1 MLTISY
7 QHPYRGLGGSSV
19 NLQAVFASLLFALFM
34 LWIPWEELVGKE
46 FEDKQVYINN
56 FLYLKSI
63 VEDKDL
69 SGLRDFFFNEVLW
82 DVLVRAAMD
91 KLGIPIGV
99 ILNAVTFLCLFCFA
113 RFLAVRHGVLSI
125 LLLVN
130 PLVVDFAFSQ
140 LRMAFAV
147 SLVLLALSLRSRV
160 ALCATLVMACFIHTA
175 MVLFIVMYLVAVQ
188 VSLWVRKR
196 NFPVYTLAYIAMA
209 GGALIALLIG
219 PLRGSLLSSVGDRR
233 AEYELGAATLSYASF
248 WIGLLATVP
257 LQKARFYAS
266 RFNLLSVACLATFT
280 FATLM
285 GVFAARFISALFP
298 MLMSLML
305 TLGRPVREVMLLM
318 YLVYLGLQWHYWFL

>member
-1 MLTISY
+1 MQTISY
-7 QHPYRGLGGSSV
+7 QPAYRSLDGNSATMQALLASV
-19 NLQAVFASLLFALFM
+19 LFALLM
-34 LWIPWEELVGKE
+34 LWIPWEDLLGKE

-56 FLYLKSI
+56 FLYIKSI

-69 SGLRDFFFNEVLW
+69 SGFRDFFFNEVLW

-113 RFLAVRHGVLSI
+113 RYLAVRHGVLSI

-147 SLVLLALSLRSRV
+147 SLVLLALSLRSRL
-160 ALCATLVMACFIHTA
+160 ALYLTLVLACFIHTA

-188 VSLWVRKR
+188 VSLWVEKR
-196 NFPVYTLAYIAMA
+196 HFPVYSLAYIAMA

-233 AEYELGAATLSYASF
+233 AEYELGGATLSYASF

-257 LQKARFYAS
+257 LQKAKFYAA

-298 MLMSLML
+298 MLISLML
-305 TLGRPVREVMLLM
+305 TLGRPVREPVVLM
-318 YLVYLGLQWHYWFL
+318 YLLYLGLQWHYWFL

>member
-1 MLTISY
+1 MLTIPY
-7 QHPYRGLGGSSV
+7 QRADRGLDGASA
-19 NLQAVFASLLFALFM
+19 NPQAVLASLLFALFM
-34 LWIPWEELVGKE
+34 LWIPWEDLLGKE

-56 FLYLKSI
+56 FLHLKSI

-82 DVLVRAAMD
+82 DVLVRTAMD

-99 ILNAVTFLCLFCFA
+99 ILGAVTFLCLFCFA
-113 RFLAVRHGVLSI
+113 RYLAMRHGVLSI

-147 SLVLLALSLRSRV
+147 SLVLVALSLRSRV
-160 ALCATLVMACFIHTA
+160 ALYATLVMACFIHTA

-188 VSLWVRKR
+188 VSLWVKKR
-196 NFPVYTLAYIAMA
+196 DFPVHTLAYIAMA

-219 PLRGSLLSSVGDRR
+219 PLRGSLLASVGDRR
-233 AEYELGAATLSYASF
+233 AEYELGGATLSYASF

-298 MLMSLML
+298 MLISLML
-305 TLGRPVREVMLLM
+305 TLGRPVREVVLLM
-318 YLVYLGLQWHYWFL
+318 YVLYLGLQWHYWFL